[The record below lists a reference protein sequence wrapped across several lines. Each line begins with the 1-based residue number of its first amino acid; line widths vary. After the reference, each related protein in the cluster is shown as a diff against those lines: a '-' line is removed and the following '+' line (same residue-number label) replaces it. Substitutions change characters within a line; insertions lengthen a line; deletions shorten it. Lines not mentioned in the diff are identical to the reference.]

1 MFYVIFLFSKIKHN
15 KILHLLGFSD
25 ENAEKEST
33 KKPEVFVKTENI
45 SELKRSEVL
54 RERLKVMK
62 EKRAIEE
69 KLKYV
74 VYHLFFFIDFIIIIY
89 SS

>member
-1 MFYVIFLFSKIKHN
+1 MHFLG
-15 KILHLLGFSD
+15 LSD

-62 EKRAIEE
+62 EKRSIEE
-69 KLKYV
+69 KLKYII
-74 VYHLFFFIDFIIIIY
+74 YLLFFFIDFIIY
-89 SS
+89 